1 MSAEISSSL
10 RRRASLHAVLAD
22 EARLAIVD
30 ALLLGDAS
38 PSELASLTGM
48 PSNLLAHHLGVLESR
63 GLITRRR
70 SEGDRRRTYV
80 QLVGDELANLGLS
93 AATSGD
99 RILFVCTANSARSQL
114 AAAIWRRASR
124 LPAVSAGTHP
134 ADRID
139 PRAIDT
145 AARHRL
151 RLPRRRPTHLQGVR
165 RAGDVIVCVC
175 DQAYEELRA
184 PGDAHA
190 TAVHWSVPD
199 PVRIDTDDAFE
210 HAFAEIDA
218 RVRRLASAIPV
229 P

>member
-1 MSAEISSSL
+1 
-10 RRRASLHAVLAD
+10 V
-22 EARLAIVD
+22 
-30 ALLLGDAS
+30 
-38 PSELASLTGM
+38 
-48 PSNLLAHHLGVLESR
+48 
-63 GLITRRR
+63 
-70 SEGDRRRTYV
+70 
-80 QLVGDELANLGLS
+80 
-93 AATSGD
+93 
-99 RILFVCTANSARSQL
+99 
-114 AAAIWRRASR
+114 WRRASR

-151 RLPRRRPTHLQGVR
+151 RLPRRRPTHLQSVR
-165 RAGDVIVCVC
+165 RPGDVIVCVC
-175 DQAYEELRA
+175 DQAYEELRT
-184 PGDAHA
+184 PGDVRA
-190 TAVHWSVPD
+190 TAPLHWSVPD